1 MMQLTTSGLRPQ
13 SHRRK
18 VLVVDDDAILLE
30 LMTEQL
36 ASLDWDV
43 TRAENGKA
51 AISVLSRHTMDL
63 AVIDISMPELD
74 GFGLLQQL
82 RQNPRTEDLPAIVC
96 TSHDDRAAI
105 ERAYKL
111 GASSFLTKPVNW
123 PQFLHHAQFVMRNGD
138 TERALRVA
146 KAEAQ
151 AASRTKSAMLQVLS
165 HEMKTPLSA
174 LVGLT
179 SVIGQ
184 QLRGRCEASIDR
196 QLEHV
201 VEASQQLNTIVSDV
215 MLLAKAVSSGQHQHF
230 EVTTLDDIL
239 ADGQL
244 GLKSKAARRNIRL
257 LVRAMEQ
264 PVHVM
269 CDLRLIHQAVSKL
282 IDNAIKFSF
291 EGGTVEL
298 WGHVRANGTVLVS
311 VKDQGPGLTP
321 QKLKDCLQPF
331 MQENTSYAR
340 PAEGLGLGL
349 PIAKA
354 ICEAH
359 GGELMIQTAAGHG
372 LLAAIVL
379 PASLLVRQPEL
390 KHA

>member
-298 WGHVRANGTVLVS
+298 WGHVRANGTVLIS

>member
-165 HEMKTPLSA
+165 HEMNTPLSA

-298 WGHVRANGTVLVS
+298 WGHVRANGTVLIS